1 MAELVVS
8 SAKGAVRS
16 LLGRISTMLVNEAQL
31 LGRVRRDMQFIKDE
45 MEMMDAFLLLLL
57 HQQAGTLD
65 HHYHNQCT
73 PWIRQAMEL
82 ARDCQDCVEQY
93 AQCIAAGP
101 SSKSL
106 LLGRLRRVSRLVRSL
121 PERHRLAVQIQDIK
135 VRLGEVSHRRK
146 AYDICANLNSY
157 RPPEQ
162 DNGGE
167 QEDEAAWRRYLASAE
182 PPADLKNTVNELVRW
197 LMEDQPAGL
206 RIIPVVGICVDT
218 SAIIAERV
226 YQHSSVT
233 SLFDCKAWITVRDC
247 QSHLQILKD
256 ILCQLVLPLNKF
268 RSEMIGWNEEQL
280 VEKLRCYLR
289 GKIFLIV
296 LHDVRDES
304 IWSHIKLAFPD
315 DCSAGSAIIIT
326 TDDDKVAES
335 FSAYKIF
342 NPDSPGY
349 VLDFFLSKAIALL
362 KHENEKQLRKILPC
376 MLIHLEPE
384 TFFMKMLLRYLYYGR
399 YATLRLRDAL
409 QHTSSLHDYWPKNMV
424 YLCYN
429 YLPDKYRS
437 CMLYLSIFPPGC
449 SIRRTSL
456 VRRWIVEGLIT
467 DEQERSALKQ
477 ADHCS
482 VHATWMLQATRG
494 SNITSVDT
502 VLAPPELARH
512 LSIRFSTKLHMSPSE
527 PINSILSF
535 LKSLHSSS
543 RLGLLKVLDLDGCKG
558 LKRRHLKNICGIYLL
573 KYLSLRD
580 TDVTRLPKEIENLI
594 YLETLDIRQT
604 KISVFPRKSLVLPML
619 KHLFSGHTVYPS
631 EDIFRQQES
640 FSAIHIPHQIG
651 RMKNMEILSHVKVS
665 HGGMQLIAVGQ
676 LLKLRKLG
684 VVIHDTD
691 KDGFDSL
698 LHVIGKLNKCLRSL
712 SVQIRSPSAADGS
725 NGFDMSMMYSTY
737 PRLLE
742 SLTIC
747 GIKSGLPPWIEHL
760 HQLTKVTLHNTSLTE
775 SAIHVLGKLVGLC
788 YLRLRH
794 RSYIRGD
801 LTISTREF
809 KNLRFLFIEGPDIV
823 NISFDEGAAPRLE
836 RMVWRFTR
844 MVSLV
849 GIGHILSIRELELEG
864 DSDLEKIGVILRDI
878 KAHPNDPS
886 LKHIPAAGN

>member
-65 HHYHNQCT
+65 HHYHSQCT

-101 SSKSL
+101 PSKSL

-349 VLDFFLSKAIALL
+349 VLNFFLSKAIALL

-409 QHTSSLHDYWPKNMV
+409 QHTSSLHDYWPKNMHQEDQLSKFRTCIV
-424 YLCYN
+424 
-429 YLPDKYRS
+429 PD
-437 CMLYLSIFPPGC
+437 
-449 SIRRTSL
+449 L
-456 VRRWIVEGLIT
+456 VHDALT
-467 DEQERSALKQ
+467 DLVA
-477 ADHCS
+477 
-482 VHATWMLQATRG
+482 RG

-580 TDVTRLPKEIENLI
+580 TDITRLPKEIENLI

-619 KHLFSGHTVYPS
+619 KHLLSGHTVYPS